1 MYSGDEKMIKK
12 TDLRVIKTKNLIY
25 NTLIELM
32 KDKTFEEIK
41 VSDICNKALINRSTF
56 YSHYEDKYDLLVDF
70 INSLK
75 NEFISELNKNNSKLN
90 NKEYYIE
97 LIKIFLNHIEE
108 RKEMYVSIMINNR
121 NSIMMDILL
130 DVVNNDLLKKMNTD
144 EFKTSIPND
153 IIAKFYLGG
162 VINIGVEWLK
172 DNKKYSKDDIINYIT
187 QLIPDNIN
195 K

>member
-1 MYSGDEKMIKK
+1 MY
-12 TDLRVIKTKNLIY
+12 
-25 NTLIELM
+25 
-32 KDKTFEEIK
+32 
-41 VSDICNKALINRSTF
+41 A
-56 YSHYEDKYDLLVDF
+56 
-70 INSLK
+70 
-75 NEFISELNKNNSKLN
+75 
-90 NKEYYIE
+90 
-97 LIKIFLNHIEE
+97 
-108 RKEMYVSIMINNR
+108 SIIINNR

-130 DVVNNDLLKKMNTD
+130 DVVNNDLLNKMNTD

-195 K
+195 E